1 MIKLFRYVIILCA
14 IPVLA
19 ISSNAFAQTCAAG
32 KTSVQILG
40 SAGPFITPDRAS
52 SSYLLWVGGKAKMLV
67 DMGGGAYLRFGQSK
81 AKLSD
86 LAMVGISHLHPDHVS
101 DLPALL
107 WLSHRMRKNPLPIF
121 GPSAGKG
128 VPSPRGIDYAPEFS
142 TFLSRLFDPKTGAFM
157 VMGGTLGTKK
167 RNGVRLD
174 VGVIDVLKSEP
185 SAVFEGQGL
194 KVTAIGIPHAN
205 MPTLAYRVE
214 TSDGSVVFSSDQTGT
229 CFYAPEFSTFLSRQF
244 DPKTGAFMVMGGT
257 LGTKKRNGVRLDVGV
272 IDVLKSEPSAVF
284 EGQGLKVTAIG
295 IPHANMPTLA
305 YRVETSD
312 GSVVFSSDQT
322 GTNPKFID
330 FAKNANVLIMH
341 MQTPVGAKN
350 VLHAAPAVVGRVAQ
364 AAQVGRLIVSHIGP
378 KGAKLK
384 AAIAEVK
391 KTYKG
396 PVTIGADLQC
406 TPVAG

>member
-1 MIKLFRYVIILCA
+1 MIKHIWPIFILCGMFA
-14 IPVLA
+14 LPLP
-19 ISSNAFAQTCAAG
+19 SSASAQTCAAG
-32 KTSVQILG
+32 PTTIQILG
-40 SAGPFITPDRAS
+40 SAGPRLTPDRAS
-52 SSYLLWVGGKAKMLV
+52 SAYLLWVGGKAKMLV
-67 DMGGGAYLRFGQSK
+67 DMGGGAYLRFGQSQ

-107 WLSHRMRKNPLPIF
+107 WLSHAYRKEPLPIF

-128 VPSPRGIDYAPEFS
+128 VPSARGIDYAPDFP
-142 TFLSRLFDPKTGAFM
+142 TFLSRLFDSKAGAFM
-157 VMGGTLGTKK
+157 VSAGTLGTEK

-174 VGVIDVLKSEP
+174 VGVIDVLKTEP
-185 SAVFEGQGL
+185 SAVF
-194 KVTAIGIPHAN
+194 
-205 MPTLAYRVE
+205 
-214 TSDGSVVFSSDQTGT
+214 D
-229 CFYAPEFSTFLSRQF
+229 
-244 DPKTGAFMVMGGT
+244 
-257 LGTKKRNGVRLDVGV
+257 
-272 IDVLKSEPSAVF
+272 
-284 EGQGLKVTAIG
+284 GQGLKVTAIG

-341 MQTPVGAKN
+341 MQTPVGVKN
-350 VLHAAPAVVGRVAQ
+350 VLHAEPAVIGRVAHD
-364 AAQVGRLIVSHIGP
+364 AQVGKLIVSHIGP

-384 AAIAEVK
+384 DAVAEIK
-391 KTYKG
+391 KSYKG
-396 PVTIGADLQC
+396 PVTVGADLQC